1 MCTEM
6 RQEESKRMKRLLGVL
21 CACIM
26 FLCAVGSGLSVQAEN
41 YMGDVSGTE
50 DGDDKTAPS
59 VHFSYEGLEMGQ
71 QKNVVR
77 RDRGSY
83 YFRENLTE
91 KEIDETAQLIYDGP
105 ASVCVELD
113 GAHKEEEKGSVD
125 QKKKADDFTDGKD
138 DGTTEERKEY
148 ENVKVCIRHN
158 GREIWNDFVNQEET
172 LEFLC
177 QISGWKL
184 QEENGIYQ
192 LRISC
197 FAEGDYEIGIK
208 KEDGENEEDEGK
220 QETDY
225 EYQSAVVTIDRTA
238 PEAVLTVSEQQT
250 EVLIRDA
257 NFRPSEVE
265 WRMWLKSDEN
275 RTEDAWESLECKK
288 LTSWS
293 EWKRDESD
301 PTLWHAVI
309 PFQMDG
315 QYRMQLKYT
324 DLAGHSLEKE
334 CVGKQVIDTTS
345 PVLMVE
351 RKSPVQSKNGKD
363 YYTGAVEMIL
373 TMTETNFESEGVMLT
388 VTKNGTD
395 QEKTVIWKQTGKKEY
410 QCIVPLKEDGEYQ
423 VSVTYRDSYG
433 NEMEPYQ
440 SEPIVI
446 DQEAPVITLS
456 GIRANTARKEGVYG
470 AELRIL
476 DEQYELD
483 EESIQP
489 MLRRVVSDG
498 NGTYLTEEIILDTVA
513 KNENSGGILYQIP
526 ELTEDGVYTLICQA
540 ADHAGNVSSEIRLE
554 DGNAY
559 QNVKFSI
566 NRQGSTFE
574 ADELVTEWSKRYYIY
589 QADENVEIR
598 EINTDLIEHYAVRL
612 NGTILQEGKDFTTET
627 EGSDE
632 TWSMRRYLVKKEL
645 FAKEGEYHLMVES
658 QDKTGSKAYSD
669 IKELKLSWVVD
680 RTAPMVFLE
689 GLEDNQTYQVSEQQV
704 LAVPTDEGG
713 KLKSFRVILADSEE
727 KSQTELVN
735 LSGQKLEQYLSE
747 YDGQIFFA
755 VPEGVEQQVEIVCT
769 DHAWK
774 KEGGSNEYRKIIRNV
789 SVAKNQRSL
798 RKMKR
803 EMEKR
808 KDNDAQHTASG
819 GSDSVNI
826 KVWVF
831 AGVIIACMTTAVGM
845 FTRKK
850 RQDT

>member
-1 MCTEM
+1 
-6 RQEESKRMKRLLGVL
+6 MKRLLGVL
-21 CACIM
+21 CACSM
-26 FLCAVGSGLSVQAEN
+26 FLCAVGSGLPVQAEN
-41 YMGDVSGTE
+41 HTGYATE
-50 DGDDKTAPS
+50 DETEDDEMVSS
-59 VHFSYEGLEMGQ
+59 VYFSYEDMELGQ
-71 QKNVVR
+71 RKNVVR
-77 RDRGSY
+77 RDHGSY
-83 YFRENLTE
+83 YFRETLTE

-105 ASVCVELD
+105 ASVCVELH
-113 GAHKEEEKGSVD
+113 GAYREEKKGDMDQKEE
-125 QKKKADDFTDGKD
+125 ADDFTDEKD
-138 DGTTEERKEY
+138 DKTTEEREEY
-148 ENVKVCIRHN
+148 ANLKVRIRRN
-158 GREIWNDFVNQEET
+158 GREIWNDFVTQEET
-172 LEFLC
+172 LDFLC
-177 QISGWKL
+177 QISGWEF
-184 QEENGIYQ
+184 QEESGIYQ

-197 FAEGDYEIGIK
+197 FAEGDYEIGVK
-208 KEDGENEEDEGK
+208 KEDGQYGGK
-220 QETDY
+220 NETDCEY
-225 EYQSAVVTIDRTA
+225 ESAVVTIDRTA
-238 PEAVLTVSEQQT
+238 PEAILAVSEQQA

-265 WRMWLKSDEN
+265 WRMWLKSDED

-301 PTLWHAVI
+301 PILWRAVI
-309 PFQMDG
+309 PFQLDG

-334 CVGKQVIDTTS
+334 CMGKQVIDTTS
-345 PVLMVE
+345 PILMVE
-351 RKSPVQSKNGKD
+351 RKLPVQSKNGKD
-363 YYTGAVEMIL
+363 YYAGAVELIL
-373 TMTETNFESEGVMLT
+373 TLTEANFESDGVMLT
-388 VTKNGTD
+388 VTKNGID
-395 QEKTVIWKQTGKKEY
+395 QEKTVTWKQTGKKEY
-410 QCIVPLKEDGEYQ
+410 QCMVSLKEDGEYQ
-423 VSVTYRDSYG
+423 ISTTYRDSYG

-440 SEPIVI
+440 SVPIVI
-446 DQEAPVITLS
+446 DQSAPVIALS
-456 GIRANTARKEGVYG
+456 GIHANTARKEGVHG

-476 DEQYELD
+476 DEQQGLD

-489 MLRRVVSDG
+489 MLKRVISEK
-498 NGTYLTEEIILDTVA
+498 NGTYLTEEIILDAVA

-526 ELTEDGVYTLICQA
+526 ELTEDGVYTLTCQA
-540 ADHAGNVSSEIRLE
+540 ADYAGNVSYGIRLE
-554 DGNAY
+554 DGREY
-559 QNVKFSI
+559 QSVKFSI
-566 NRQGSTFE
+566 NRRGSTFE
-574 ADELVTEWSKRYYIY
+574 ADDVITEWGKRYYIY
-589 QADENVEIR
+589 QADEDVEIR
-598 EINTDLIEHYAVRL
+598 EINTDPVEHYAVRL
-612 NGTILQEGKDFTTET
+612 NGTILQEGKDFTTVT

-645 FAKEGEYHLMVES
+645 FAEEGEYHLMVES
-658 QDKTGSKAYSD
+658 QDKTGTRAYSD

-680 RTAPMVFLE
+680 RTAPMVLLE

-713 KLKSFRVILADSEE
+713 KLKSFRVILADPEE

-747 YDGQIFFA
+747 HDGQIFFA

-774 KEGGSNEYRKIIRNV
+774 KEGGSNEYHRMIRNV

-808 KDNDAQHTASG
+808 KYNDTQYTKSREIDGA
-819 GSDSVNI
+819 NI

-831 AGVIIACMTTAVGM
+831 AGIIIACMITAVVIYAE
-845 FTRKK
+845 KK